1 MHHKAGPLY
10 SASGRSLRKSSRV
23 CLSSL
28 MNPPDIYKSET
39 FLRIFSKQNGWPYF
53 SSFLIVQMEEVHEE
67 IPREEMKRLVEKQ
80 SNFIK
85 ELCFTITNHLEAL
98 QRDLDNVA
106 PLQLPMHLKVINEVV
121 ERYNLLMVNLGA
133 LQRNT
138 DDIVKQT
145 P

>member
-1 MHHKAGPLY
+1 
-10 SASGRSLRKSSRV
+10 
-23 CLSSL
+23 
-28 MNPPDIYKSET
+28 
-39 FLRIFSKQNGWPYF
+39 
-53 SSFLIVQMEEVHEE
+53 MEDVHEE
-67 IPREEMKRLVEKQ
+67 IPREEIKRLVEKQ